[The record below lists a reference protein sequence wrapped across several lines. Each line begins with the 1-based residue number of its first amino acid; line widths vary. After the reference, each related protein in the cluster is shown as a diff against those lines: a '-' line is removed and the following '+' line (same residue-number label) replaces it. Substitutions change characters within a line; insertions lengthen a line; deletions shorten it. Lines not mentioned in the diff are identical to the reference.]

1 LGSFF
6 PSLFAHGYQKKTILN
21 MGSHMNR
28 FAALLLATTAI
39 SAATPGNADGYD
51 ASLDQNEPF
60 FWTDI
65 NEDQGAQS
73 ASAPVAVPD
82 ATPVAA
88 PVAASGNQT
97 ATPTGGL
104 KDAPIMTGSAGDP
117 RDTPPRNPIQEA
129 YPEKDSPQ
137 YQVPSNG
144 TARYLDDECSTS
156 GNAPYSM
163 QWSRNHDAADT
174 STRANVDPTL
184 RRRGEMAGDD
194 GVLEAIQDNPCT
206 LIYRR
211 GGETAASANEYTH
224 PDDIRRV
231 NTLED
236 RRIPVH
242 EIGRYATE
250 ESTIWHRDPDN
261 PFVDASQK
269 WTVERGILLSEMLT
283 AWGEEAGYNVVWRS
297 PYDYVVETDVV
308 INGTFPEASG
318 KVLESYKNANPGL
331 AGDLYLSQHVLV
343 VNTSSEF
350 DGR

>member
-1 LGSFF
+1 
-6 PSLFAHGYQKKTILN
+6 

-39 SAATPGNADGYD
+39 SAATSGNADGYD

-65 NEDQGAQS
+65 NEDQGAQPAPDTGS
-73 ASAPVAVPD
+73 QVVSEPVSAPA
-82 ATPVAA
+82 
-88 PVAASGNQT
+88 NQT
-97 ATPTGGL
+97 AAPTGGL
-104 KDAPIMTGSAGDP
+104 KDAPVMTGSAGDP

-137 YQVPSNG
+137 YQVPSSG
-144 TARYLDDECSTS
+144 TSRYLDDECSTS

-163 QWSRNHDAADT
+163 KWSRDEDAANT
-174 STRANVDPTL
+174 SSRTNTDPTL
-184 RRRGEMAGDD
+184 RRRGEMVGDD
-194 GVLEAIQDNPCT
+194 GVLEAIQDDPCA

-250 ESTIWHRDPDN
+250 DSTLWHRDPDD

-269 WTVERGILLSEMLT
+269 WSVERGVMLSEMLT
-283 AWGEEAGYNVVWRS
+283 EWGEAAGYNVVWRS

-318 KVLESYKNANPGL
+318 KVLESYKNANPPL

-343 VNTSSEF
+343 VNSSSEF